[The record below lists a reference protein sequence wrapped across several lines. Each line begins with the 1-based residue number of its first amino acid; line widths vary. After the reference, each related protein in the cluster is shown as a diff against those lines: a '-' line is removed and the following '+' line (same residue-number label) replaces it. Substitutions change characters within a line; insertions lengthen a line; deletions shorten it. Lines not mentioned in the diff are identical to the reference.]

1 MKRTTTLMTL
11 AAPLLGA
18 ILLNS
23 CTLMAV
29 SGAAVLITEE
39 FRDNAVS
46 TVVPLEPA
54 IAWTGVLASLSEQ
67 TDKLI
72 HRDDAHHSARTEI
85 DGGEV
90 VVHVEQFDQGQTR
103 ILVEAKKYVAMV
115 HSQELSLL
123 TLERIERD
131 LMDR

>member
-29 SGAAVLITEE
+29 SGAAILITEE

-54 IAWTGVLASLSEQ
+54 IAWTGVLASLSDQ
-67 TDKLI
+67 SNDLV
-72 HRDDAHHSARTEI
+72 HRDDAHNSARTMI

-90 VVHVEQFDQGQTR
+90 TVYVEQFDLGQTR
-103 ILVEAKKYVAMV
+103 ILVEAKKYMV
-115 HSQELSLL
+115 HSQDLSVL
-123 TLERIERD
+123 TLERIEQD
-131 LMDR
+131 LMNR